1 MKEIRGL
8 AHQCSHTS
16 AATPAHQSLE
26 LLKVAVE
33 PMNRGCLV
41 SVTSLLQLQRLHCTL
56 LNHGDFCHAL
66 ATLVFAPVQETESL
80 TDSQREAAPTSFQ
93 DPTIQAI
100 TYANQR
106 RYSYVDSGTTS
117 KNDMGNKDDD
127 AAHLRSCWHGKDRAE
142 LLAERQKTEAE
153 EARTKEQVS
162 WR

>member
-1 MKEIRGL
+1 M
-8 AHQCSHTS
+8 
-16 AATPAHQSLE
+16 
-26 LLKVAVE
+26 
-33 PMNRGCLV
+33 
-41 SVTSLLQLQRLHCTL
+41 SLLQVFCSSRELHCTL

-66 ATLVFAPVQETESL
+66 ATLVFAPVQEAESL
-80 TDSQREAAPTSFQ
+80 TESQREAAPTSFQ

-127 AAHLRSCWHGKDRAE
+127 AAHLRFQRSCWHGKDRAE
-142 LLAERQKTEAE
+142 LLAERQKIEAE